1 MNEKF
6 KNLPPD
12 YHTHTSLCK
21 HAEGQPSDYLAA
33 ALRKGLREI
42 AVTDHGPTPHDYDSE
57 HRMEMDQFGIYKN
70 WVNVARIEDDCM
82 VLFGVEADYFEGC
95 KPFMSK
101 WLSQYPFDLVL
112 GSVHYLGPSDMDDL
126 SIWESSD
133 VNAVWRRYFDLVGEM
148 ADTKLYDVVTHF
160 DLPKRGGDR
169 PRDRDLPDLV
179 MPALDKI
186 ALAGMAIEINTSGL
200 RHPVDEMYPAP
211 QILAWACERE
221 IDITFGSDA
230 HTPENVASNFDRA
243 VALAREA
250 GYTHSV
256 RFRGRRRKKAPLP
269 AATS

>member
-1 MNEKF
+1 
-6 KNLPPD
+6 
-12 YHTHTSLCK
+12 LCK

-33 ALRKGLREI
+33 ARRKGLREI

-57 HRMEMDQFGIYKN
+57 HRMRMDQFGIYRN
-70 WVNVARIEDDCM
+70 WVNIARIEDDCM

-95 KPFMSK
+95 KPFMSA

-112 GSVHYLGPSDMDDL
+112 GSIHYLGSLSMDDSDDL
-126 SIWESSD
+126 SLWESPD
-133 VNAVWRRYFDLVGEM
+133 VNAVWRRYFELMGDM

-179 MPALDKI
+179 LPALDRV
-186 ALAGMAIEINTSGL
+186 ARAGMAIEINTSGL
-200 RHPVDEMYPAP
+200 RHPVGEMYPAP

-230 HTPENVASNFDRA
+230 HTPENVASEFDRA
-243 VALAREA
+243 VEIAREA

-256 RFRGRRRKKAPLP
+256 RFRHRRRKKAPLP
-269 AATS
+269 DRAV